1 MTIHSTL
8 AVGTAAIV
16 HAFNRGAG
24 SLLITLALTGTNA
37 TAQSLSTVASRDL
50 LAMDPGE
57 LARLLEGGRPAA
69 APESYRAAV
78 LSGLPRDGEVHDL
91 SDDARQKLASL
102 APVLQAARRESV
114 YTIKVIELPSAVV
127 AVHARTVILISRPAL
142 EMLSAAE
149 LRALVA
155 HETGHEYVWEEY
167 ARASE
172 RGEKRRLRD
181 LELVCDVIAVMTL
194 RAIGQEPSSL
204 VTAIEK
210 VTLFNRV
217 RLGTA
222 DNEDSYPTLAQ
233 RRSVAL
239 SLGSSVPRER

>member
-8 AVGTAAIV
+8 AVGIAAIV
-16 HAFNRGAG
+16 HAFNGGAG
-24 SLLITLALTGTNA
+24 SVLVTLAVTGA
-37 TAQSLSTVASRDL
+37 DASAQSLSTVTPRDL
-50 LAMDPGE
+50 LAMEPGE
-57 LARLLEGGRPAA
+57 LARLLEVGRPAA
-69 APESYRAAV
+69 APKSYRTTV
-78 LSGLPRDGEVHDL
+78 LSGLPRDGEAHDL

-114 YTIKVIELPSAVV
+114 YTIKVIERPQAAV
-127 AVHARTVILISRPAL
+127 AVHARTVILITRPAL

-155 HETGHEYVWEEY
+155 HETGHEYVWEAF
-167 ARASE
+167 ARASA

-194 RAIGQEPSSL
+194 RAIGEEPSSL

-210 VTLFNRV
+210 VTLFNRL
-217 RLGTA
+217 RLGSF
-222 DNEDSYPTLAQ
+222 DNEDCYPTLAQ

-239 SLGSSVPRER
+239 SLGSKVRREQ

>member
-1 MTIHSTL
+1 MTIPSTL
-8 AVGTAAIV
+8 AVATAAIV
-16 HAFNRGAG
+16 HAFNCGAG
-24 SLLITLALTGTNA
+24 SLLITLALTGTKA
-37 TAQSLSTVASRDL
+37 TAQSLSTLDSRDL
-50 LAMDPGE
+50 LAMDPSE
-57 LARLLEGGRPAA
+57 LARLLESGRPAA

-102 APVLQAARRESV
+102 APVFQAARRESV
-114 YTIKVIELPSAVV
+114 YTIKVVELASAVV

-149 LRALVA
+149 VGALVA

-167 ARASE
+167 ARASA
-172 RGEKRRLRD
+172 RGDKRRLRD
-181 LELVCDVIAVMTL
+181 LELVCDIIAVMTL
-194 RAIGQEPSSL
+194 RALGQEPSSL

-210 VTLFNRV
+210 VTPFNRV

-222 DNEDSYPTLAQ
+222 DNEDCYPTVAQ

-239 SLGSSVPRER
+239 SLGSRVQR